1 MWQPPQQQPPPPP
14 PPPLLGSPTME
25 AERGAARA
33 QQLHHHHHHHHHQP
47 QPGSA
52 QAQALAGGG
61 DQPPPPPPPPQQ
73 PPQTAA
79 PVGAAGASAS
89 GPSAAAAATPTPPG
103 GPGGRGELSLPGIL
117 HFIQHE
123 WARFEA
129 EKSRWEAERAELQ
142 AQVAFL
148 QGERK
153 GQENLKTDLVR
164 RIKML
169 EYALKQERSKY
180 HKLKFGTELNQGEKK
195 PDASEPVSNGPAEPI
210 SLESTH
216 FMWKEG
222 RQLLRQY
229 LEEVGYT
236 DTILDMRSKR
246 VRALLGRCSMELN
259 GATEPSGLGAGP
271 ASGPPGL
278 NGGESLL
285 VKQIEEQIKRNAGKE
300 AKDRI
305 SSAVME
311 KLPFLQ
317 GCEEDDSDEEEDLEN
332 LPLETQRQHKKQ
344 RVKLVNKPLMP
355 EVEDDDDDEDSEDA
369 LSEFDFLG
377 SGENG
382 EGSGDTRRA
391 GDGNELETR
400 RVKLQGMLADL
411 RDVDGL
417 PPKPSM
423 PSAIPS
429 QPRSHEGALGFSS
442 DVFIMDTIGG
452 GEVSLGDLADLT
464 VTNDNELSCD
474 LSDSKDAFKK
484 TWNPKFTLRSH
495 YDGIRALVF
504 HHVESALVTASEDGT
519 LKLWNLQ
526 KTVAAKKNA
535 ALDVEPVYAF
545 RAHRGPVLSV
555 AMGCNSESCY
565 SGGLDTRIR
574 CWRIPDLSMDPYDGY
589 DPGVL
594 SRVLEGH
601 SDAVWGL
608 AFSPLKNRL
617 ASCSADGTVRI
628 WDPNSSSSSDSP
640 CLSTYNVE
648 SEHGIPTS
656 ITFSSVNPVHMV
668 AAFQTGYAVLYDV
681 EASCPV
687 LTLESRPASGASQIN
702 QVVSHPTQPVTITAH
717 DDRGIR
723 FLDNRTGKAVHSM
736 VAHLDAVTCLAA
748 DPNGVFLMS
757 GSHDC
762 SLRLWNLDNKTCTQ
776 EITAHRKKHDEAIH
790 DVAFHPSKALIAS
803 AGADALAKVFV

>member
-1 MWQPPQQQPPPPP
+1 M
-14 PPPLLGSPTME
+14 
-25 AERGAARA
+25 AERDTSPGVPNVVPMGAKVPF
-33 QQLHHHHHHHHHQP
+33 L
-47 QPGSA
+47 
-52 QAQALAGGG
+52 
-61 DQPPPPPPPPQQ
+61 
-73 PPQTAA
+73 
-79 PVGAAGASAS
+79 
-89 GPSAAAAATPTPPG
+89 
-103 GPGGRGELSLPGIL
+103 
-117 HFIQHE
+117 
-123 WARFEA
+123 
-129 EKSRWEAERAELQ
+129 

-180 HKLKFGTELNQGEKK
+180 HKLKFGTEPNQGEKK
-195 PDASEPVSNGPAEPI
+195 PDVLEPVSNGPGEPL
-210 SLESTH
+210 SLESNQ

-246 VRALLGRCSMELN
+246 VRSLLGRCSMELN
-259 GATEPSGLGAGP
+259 GAAEPSGLGTGP
-271 ASGPPGL
+271 ASGPAGL

-300 AKDRI
+300 AKDRLGNT
-305 SSAVME
+305 VME
-311 KLPFLQ
+311 KIPFLQ
-317 GCEEDDSDEEEDLEN
+317 GCDEDDSDEEEDLESA
-332 LPLETQRQHKKQ
+332 PLETQRQHKKQ
-344 RVKLVNKPLMP
+344 RVKRKARFVHKARRN
-355 EVEDDDDDEDSEDA
+355 SEIA
-369 LSEFDFLG
+369 AS
-377 SGENG
+377 SPN
-382 EGSGDTRRA
+382 A
-391 GDGNELETR
+391 ETR

-423 PSAIPS
+423 PSAISS
-429 QPRSHEGALGFSS
+429 QPRSHEGSLGFSS

-474 LSDSKDAFKK
+474 LSDSKDSFKK

-504 HHVESALVTASEDGT
+504 HHAESALVTASEDGT

-545 RAHRGPVLSV
+545 RGHRGPVLSV
-555 AMGCNSESCY
+555 AMGPNSEYCY
-565 SGGLDTRIR
+565 SGGTDTRIR
-574 CWRIPDLSMDPYDGY
+574 CWRIPDLGMDPYDGY
-589 DPGVL
+589 DPSILGKVL
-594 SRVLEGH
+594 DGH
-601 SDAVWGL
+601 ADSVWGL
-608 AFSPLKNRL
+608 AFSPSKNRL
-617 ASCSADGTVRI
+617 ASCSADGTVRV
-628 WDPNSSSSSDSP
+628 WDPSSSSS
-640 CLSTYNVE
+640 CLSTYSTG

-656 ITFSSVNPVHMV
+656 VTFSSTDPSHAV
-668 AAFQTGYAVLYDV
+668 AAFQTGDAVLYDV
-681 EASCPV
+681 EATCPI

-723 FLDNRTGKAVHSM
+723 FLDNRTGKVVHSM

-762 SLRLWNLDNKTCTQ
+762 SLRLWNLDNKTCMQ
-776 EITAHRKKHDEAIH
+776 EITAHRKKHEEAIH

-803 AGADALAKVFV
+803 AGADALAKVFI

>member
-1 MWQPPQQQPPPPP
+1 MGTLAPPQE
-14 PPPLLGSPTME
+14 E
-25 AERGAARA
+25 AAGVPGGA
-33 QQLHHHHHHHHHQP
+33 
-47 QPGSA
+47 PGP
-52 QAQALAGGG
+52 AGAE
-61 DQPPPPPPPPQQ
+61 PPPPPPQ
-73 PPQTAA
+73 A
-79 PVGAAGASAS
+79 PGRAAAGA
-89 GPSAAAAATPTPPG
+89 GP
-103 GPGGRGELSLPGIL
+103 GELSLPGIL
-117 HFIQHE
+117 HYIQHE

-180 HKLKFGTELNQGEKK
+180 HKLKFGTELNQGEKRA
-195 PDASEPVSNGPAEPI
+195 DLSEPVSNGPAETT
-210 SLESTH
+210 SLESNPLV
-216 FMWKEG
+216 WKEG

-246 VRALLGRCSMELN
+246 VRSLLGRCSMELN
-259 GATEPSGLGAGP
+259 GAVEPNDLGLGPAPGP
-271 ASGPPGL
+271 TGL

-285 VKQIEEQIKRNAGKE
+285 VRQIEEQIKSPPHPRLTL
-300 AKDRI
+300 
-305 SSAVME
+305 SSLCCQLA
-311 KLPFLQ
+311 
-317 GCEEDDSDEEEDLEN
+317 
-332 LPLETQRQHKKQ
+332 T
-344 RVKLVNKPLMP
+344 KPLMP
-355 EVEDDDDDEDSEDA
+355 EVEDEEDDEDSEDA
-369 LSEFDFLG
+369 LNEFDFLG

-382 EGSGDTRRA
+382 EGSGDARRT
-391 GDGNELETR
+391 GDGNELESR

-417 PPKPSM
+417 PPKPSI
-423 PSAIPS
+423 PSAIS
-429 QPRSHEGALGFSS
+429 NHPRSHEGSLGFSS

-474 LSDSKDAFKK
+474 LSDGKDAFKK

-504 HHVESALVTASEDGT
+504 HHTESALVTASEDGT

-555 AMGCNSESCY
+555 AMGCNSEYCY
-565 SGGLDTRIR
+565 SGGTDTKIHF
-574 CWRIPDLSMDPYDGY
+574 WRVPDLSMDPYDSY

-594 SRVLEGH
+594 SNVLEGH
-601 SDAVWGL
+601 TDAIWGL
-608 AFSPLKNRL
+608 AFSPSKNRL

-628 WDPNSSSSSDSP
+628 WDPSENPS
-640 CLSTYNVE
+640 CLSTYNTE
-648 SEHGIPTS
+648 REYGIPTS
-656 ITFSSVNPVHMV
+656 VVFASTDPAHVV
-668 AAFQTGYAVLYDV
+668 AAFRTGNTVLYDL
-681 EASCPV
+681 ETSQPI
-687 LTLESRPASGASQIN
+687 LTLESRAATGDQIN
-702 QVVSHPTQPVTITAH
+702 HVVSHPTQPVTITAH

-723 FLDNRTGKAVHSM
+723 FLDNRTGKALHSM
-736 VAHLDAVTCLAA
+736 VAHLDAVTCLAV

-762 SLRLWNLDNKTCTQ
+762 SLRLWNLDNKTCMQ
-776 EITAHRKKHDEAIH
+776 EITAHRKKHEEAIH
-790 DVAFHPSKALIAS
+790 AVAFHPSKALIAS

>member
-1 MWQPPQQQPPPPP
+1 MWQPP
-14 PPPLLGSPTME
+14 GSMME
-25 AERGAARA
+25 AERVLVRA
-33 QQLHHHHHHHHHQP
+33 QQA
-47 QPGSA
+47 PGP
-52 QAQALAGGG
+52 AGAE
-61 DQPPPPPPPPQQ
+61 PPPPPPQ
-73 PPQTAA
+73 A
-79 PVGAAGASAS
+79 PGRAAAGT
-89 GPSAAAAATPTPPG
+89 GP
-103 GPGGRGELSLPGIL
+103 GELSLPGIL
-117 HFIQHE
+117 HYIQHE

-180 HKLKFGTELNQGEKK
+180 HKLKFGTEPNQGEKRA
-195 PDASEPVSNGPAEPI
+195 DLSEPGIVPCECSH
-210 SLESTH
+210 TH
-216 FMWKEG
+216 G
-222 RQLLRQY
+222 VLY

-246 VRALLGRCSMELN
+246 VRSLLGRCSVELN
-259 GATEPSGLGAGP
+259 GTVEPSDLGLGPAPGP
-271 ASGPPGL
+271 TGL

-300 AKDRI
+300 TKDRI
-305 SSAVME
+305 SSSVME
-311 KLPFLQ
+311 KIPFLQ
-317 GCEEDDSDEEEDLEN
+317 NCEDEDSDEEEDLEG

-344 RVKLVNKPLMP
+344 RVKLATKPLMP
-355 EVEDDDDDEDSEDA
+355 EVEDEEDDEDSEDA
-369 LSEFDFLG
+369 LNEFDFLG

-382 EGSGDTRRA
+382 EGSGDARRT
-391 GDGNELETR
+391 GDGNELESR
-400 RVKLQGMLADL
+400 RVKLQGMLTDL

-417 PPKPSM
+417 PPKPSI
-423 PSAIPS
+423 PSAIS
-429 QPRSHEGALGFSS
+429 NHPRSHEGSLGFSS
-442 DVFIMDTIGG
+442 DVFIMDTIGR

-474 LSDSKDAFKK
+474 LSDGKDAFKK

-504 HHVESALVTASEDGT
+504 HHTESALVTASEDST

-555 AMGCNSESCY
+555 AMGCNSEYCY
-565 SGGLDTRIR
+565 SGGTDTKIHF
-574 CWRIPDLSMDPYDGY
+574 WRVPDLSMDPYDSY

-594 SRVLEGH
+594 SNVLEGH
-601 SDAVWGL
+601 TDAIWGL
-608 AFSPLKNRL
+608 AFSPSKNRL

-628 WDPNSSSSSDSP
+628 WNPSENPS
-640 CLSTYNVE
+640 CLSTYNTE
-648 SEHGIPTS
+648 CEYGIPTS
-656 ITFSSVNPVHMV
+656 VVFASTDPAHVV
-668 AAFQTGYAVLYDV
+668 AAFRTGNTVLYDL
-681 EASCPV
+681 ETSQPI
-687 LTLESRPASGASQIN
+687 LTLESRAATGELGRLLRVNPSGGRGVGSSDWSTSGEVGSKSLPLPDSLPPHREVSISQVEVRTTALVGRGEHGWFSGNLLSLPCSDPGFSQIN
-702 QVVSHPTQPVTITAH
+702 HVVSHPTQPVTITAH

-723 FLDNRTGKAVHSM
+723 FLDNRTGKAIHSM
-736 VAHLDAVTCLAA
+736 VAHLDAVTCLAV
-748 DPNGVFLMS
+748 DPSGVFLMS

-762 SLRLWNLDNKTCTQ
+762 SLRLWNLDNKTCVQ
-776 EITAHRKKHDEAIH
+776 EITAHRKKHEEAIH
-790 DVAFHPSKALIAS
+790 AVAFHPSKALIAS

>member
-1 MWQPPQQQPPPPP
+1 
-14 PPPLLGSPTME
+14 
-25 AERGAARA
+25 
-33 QQLHHHHHHHHHQP
+33 
-47 QPGSA
+47 
-52 QAQALAGGG
+52 
-61 DQPPPPPPPPQQ
+61 
-73 PPQTAA
+73 
-79 PVGAAGASAS
+79 
-89 GPSAAAAATPTPPG
+89 
-103 GPGGRGELSLPGIL
+103 
-117 HFIQHE
+117 
-123 WARFEA
+123 
-129 EKSRWEAERAELQ
+129 
-142 AQVAFL
+142 
-148 QGERK
+148 
-153 GQENLKTDLVR
+153 
-164 RIKML
+164 ML

-195 PDASEPVSNGPAEPI
+195 PDMLEPVSNGPAEPI
-210 SLESTH
+210 SLESNQ

-246 VRALLGRCSMELN
+246 VRSLLGRCSVELN
-259 GATEPSGLGAGP
+259 GAAEPSGLGTGPTSGP
-271 ASGPPGL
+271 AGL

-311 KLPFLQ
+311 KIPFLQ
-317 GCEEDDSDEEEDLEN
+317 GCEEEDSDEEEDLEG

-344 RVKLVNKPLMP
+344 RVKLTNKPLIP
-355 EVEDDDDDEDSEDA
+355 EVEDEDDDEDSEDA

-391 GDGNELETR
+391 GDGNFPLSLAETR

-423 PSAIPS
+423 PSALSS
-429 QPRSHEGALGFSS
+429 QPRSHEGSLGFSS

-504 HHVESALVTASEDGT
+504 HHAESALVTASEDGT

-526 KTVAAKKNA
+526 KTVAAKK
-535 ALDVEPVYAF
+535 
-545 RAHRGPVLSV
+545 GPVLSV
-555 AMGCNSESCY
+555 AMGCNSEFCY
-565 SGGLDTRIR
+565 SGGADARIR
-574 CWRIPDLSMDPYDGY
+574 CWRIPDLNMDPYDGY
-589 DPGVL
+589 DPSVL
-594 SRVLEGH
+594 SNILDGH
-601 SDAVWGL
+601 TDAVWGL
-608 AFSPLKNRL
+608 AFSPSKNRL

-628 WDPNSSSSSDSP
+628 WDPASSGSAS

-648 SEHGIPTS
+648 SENGVPTS
-656 ITFSSVNPVHMV
+656 ITFASTNPAHAV
-668 AAFQTGYAVLYDV
+668 AAFQTGRAVLYDV
-681 EASCPV
+681 EAACPV

-723 FLDNRTGKAVHSM
+723 FLDNRTGKAMHSM

-776 EITAHRKKHDEAIH
+776 EITAHRKKHEEAIH

>member
-1 MWQPPQQQPPPPP
+1 
-14 PPPLLGSPTME
+14 
-25 AERGAARA
+25 
-33 QQLHHHHHHHHHQP
+33 
-47 QPGSA
+47 
-52 QAQALAGGG
+52 
-61 DQPPPPPPPPQQ
+61 
-73 PPQTAA
+73 
-79 PVGAAGASAS
+79 
-89 GPSAAAAATPTPPG
+89 
-103 GPGGRGELSLPGIL
+103 
-117 HFIQHE
+117 
-123 WARFEA
+123 EA

-180 HKLKFGTELNQGEKK
+180 HKLKFGTELNQGEKRA
-195 PDASEPVSNGPAEPI
+195 DLSEPVSNGPAETT
-210 SLESTH
+210 SLESNPLV
-216 FMWKEG
+216 WKEG

-246 VRALLGRCSMELN
+246 VRSLLGRCSMELN
-259 GATEPSGLGAGP
+259 GAVEPNDLGLGPAPGP
-271 ASGPPGL
+271 TGL

-285 VKQIEEQIKRNAGKE
+285 VRQIEEQIKRNAGKE
-300 AKDRI
+300 TKDRI
-305 SSAVME
+305 SSSVME
-311 KLPFLQ
+311 KIPFLQ
-317 GCEEDDSDEEEDLEN
+317 NCEDEDSDEEEDLEG

-344 RVKLVNKPLMP
+344 RVKLATKPLMP
-355 EVEDDDDDEDSEDA
+355 EVEDEEDDEDSEDA
-369 LSEFDFLG
+369 LNEFDFLG

-382 EGSGDTRRA
+382 EGSGDARRT
-391 GDGNELETR
+391 GDGNELESR

-417 PPKPSM
+417 PPKPSI
-423 PSAIPS
+423 PSAIS
-429 QPRSHEGALGFSS
+429 NHPRSHEGSLGFSS

-474 LSDSKDAFKK
+474 LSDGKDAFKK

-504 HHVESALVTASEDGT
+504 HHTESALVTASEDGT

-555 AMGCNSESCY
+555 AMGCNSEYCY
-565 SGGLDTRIR
+565 SGGTDTKIHF
-574 CWRIPDLSMDPYDGY
+574 WRVPDLSMDPYDSY

-594 SRVLEGH
+594 SNVLEGH
-601 SDAVWGL
+601 TDAIWGL
-608 AFSPLKNRL
+608 AFSPSKNRL

-628 WDPNSSSSSDSP
+628 WDPSENPS
-640 CLSTYNVE
+640 CLSTYNTE
-648 SEHGIPTS
+648 REYGIPTS
-656 ITFSSVNPVHMV
+656 VVFASTDPAHVV
-668 AAFQTGYAVLYDV
+668 AAFRTGNTVLYDL
-681 EASCPV
+681 ETSQPI
-687 LTLESRPASGASQIN
+687 LTLESRAATGELGRLLPSNPSGGRGVAGSCSGGAGEHGWFGGNLLPLPCSDPGFSQIN
-702 QVVSHPTQPVTITAH
+702 HVVSHPTQPVTITAH

-723 FLDNRTGKAVHSM
+723 FLDNRTGKALHSM
-736 VAHLDAVTCLAA
+736 VAHLDAVTCLAV

-762 SLRLWNLDNKTCTQ
+762 SLRLWNLDNKTCMQ
-776 EITAHRKKHDEAIH
+776 EITAHRKKHEEAIH
-790 DVAFHPSKALIAS
+790 AVAFHPSKALIAS

>member
-1 MWQPPQQQPPPPP
+1 
-14 PPPLLGSPTME
+14 LLPG
-25 AERGAARA
+25 ERR
-33 QQLHHHHHHHHHQP
+33 
-47 QPGSA
+47 SSS
-52 QAQALAGGG
+52 GGG
-61 DQPPPPPPPPQQ
+61 GGG
-73 PPQTAA
+73 A
-79 PVGAAGASAS
+79 P
-89 GPSAAAAATPTPPG
+89 
-103 GPGGRGELSLPGIL
+103 GRGELSLPGIL

-195 PDASEPVSNGPAEPI
+195 PDMLEPVSNGPAEPI
-210 SLESTH
+210 SLESNQ

-246 VRALLGRCSMELN
+246 VRSLLGRCSVELN
-259 GATEPSGLGAGP
+259 GAAEPSGLGTGPTSGP
-271 ASGPPGL
+271 AGL

-311 KLPFLQ
+311 KIPFLQ
-317 GCEEDDSDEEEDLEN
+317 GCEEEDSDEEEDLEG

-344 RVKLVNKPLMP
+344 RVKLTNKPLIP
-355 EVEDDDDDEDSEDA
+355 EVEDEDDDEDSEDA

-391 GDGNELETR
+391 GDGNAFETR

-423 PSAIPS
+423 PSALSS
-429 QPRSHEGALGFSS
+429 QPRSHEGSLGFSS

-504 HHVESALVTASEDGT
+504 HHAESALVTASEDGT

-555 AMGCNSESCY
+555 AMGCNSEFCY
-565 SGGLDTRIR
+565 SGGADARIR
-574 CWRIPDLSMDPYDGY
+574 CWRIPDLNMDPYDGY
-589 DPGVL
+589 DPSVL
-594 SRVLEGH
+594 SNILDGH
-601 SDAVWGL
+601 TDAVWGL
-608 AFSPLKNRL
+608 AFSPSKNRL

-628 WDPNSSSSSDSP
+628 WDPASSGSAS

-648 SEHGIPTS
+648 SENGVPTS
-656 ITFSSVNPVHMV
+656 ITFASTNPAHAV
-668 AAFQTGYAVLYDV
+668 AAFQTGRAVLYDV
-681 EASCPV
+681 EAACPV
-687 LTLESRPASGASQIN
+687 LTLESRPASGELGAGAGAGGRSQEDDRKLPFPFQTNRSVQTLHLVKRSQLSKVQIDVGLSPLLCRAVATASLPPSKAQGEATPLPGPDSECLSLLRTGASQIN

-723 FLDNRTGKAVHSM
+723 FLDNRTGKAMHSM

-776 EITAHRKKHDEAIH
+776 EITAHRKKHEEAIH

>member
-1 MWQPPQQQPPPPP
+1 MGTRSLGEDQASRSTWRGPLPWEPLPAPVPRHGPHFLAAHYLAGSAPRAWLPMWQPP
-14 PPPLLGSPTME
+14 GSMME
-25 AERGAARA
+25 AERVLVRA
-33 QQLHHHHHHHHHQP
+33 QQA
-47 QPGSA
+47 PG
-52 QAQALAGGG
+52 LAGAE
-61 DQPPPPPPPPQQ
+61 PPPPPPQ
-73 PPQTAA
+73 A
-79 PVGAAGASAS
+79 PGRAAGGA
-89 GPSAAAAATPTPPG
+89 GP
-103 GPGGRGELSLPGIL
+103 GELSLPGIL
-117 HFIQHE
+117 HYIQHE

-180 HKLKFGTELNQGEKK
+180 HKLKFGTEPNQGEKRA
-195 PDASEPVSNGPAEPI
+195 DLSEPVSNGPAETT
-210 SLESTH
+210 SLESNPLV
-216 FMWKEG
+216 WKEG

-246 VRALLGRCSMELN
+246 VRSLLGRCSVELN
-259 GATEPSGLGAGP
+259 GTVEPSDLGLGPAPGP
-271 ASGPPGL
+271 AGL

-285 VKQIEEQIKRNAGKE
+285 VKQIEEQIKSRLSLE
-300 AKDRI
+300 PPLRPRLTL
-305 SSAVME
+305 SSLCCQLA
-311 KLPFLQ
+311 
-317 GCEEDDSDEEEDLEN
+317 
-332 LPLETQRQHKKQ
+332 T
-344 RVKLVNKPLMP
+344 KPLMP
-355 EVEDDDDDEDSEDA
+355 EVEDEEDDEDSEDA
-369 LSEFDFLG
+369 LNEFDFLG

-382 EGSGDTRRA
+382 EGSGDARHT
-391 GDGNELETR
+391 GDGNELESR

-417 PPKPSM
+417 PPKPSI
-423 PSAIPS
+423 PSAVS
-429 QPRSHEGALGFSS
+429 SHPRSHEGSLGFSS

-474 LSDSKDAFKK
+474 LSDGKDAFKK

-504 HHVESALVTASEDGT
+504 HHTESALVTASEDGT

-555 AMGCNSESCY
+555 AMGCNSEYCY
-565 SGGLDTRIR
+565 SGGTDTKIHF
-574 CWRIPDLSMDPYDGY
+574 WRVPDLSMDPYDSY

-594 SRVLEGH
+594 SNVLEGH
-601 SDAVWGL
+601 TDAIWGL
-608 AFSPLKNRL
+608 AFSPSKNRL

-628 WDPNSSSSSDSP
+628 WDPSENPS
-640 CLSTYNVE
+640 CLSTYNTE
-648 SEHGIPTS
+648 REYGIPTS
-656 ITFSSVNPVHMV
+656 VVFASTDPAHVV
-668 AAFQTGYAVLYDV
+668 AAFRTGNTVLYDL
-681 EASCPV
+681 ETSHPI
-687 LTLESRPASGASQIN
+687 LTLESRAATGDQIN

-723 FLDNRTGKAVHSM
+723 FLDNRTGKAIHSM
-736 VAHLDAVTCLAA
+736 VAHLDAVTCLAV

-762 SLRLWNLDNKTCTQ
+762 SLRLWNLDNKTCMQ
-776 EITAHRKKHDEAIH
+776 EITAHRKKHEEAIH
-790 DVAFHPSKALIAS
+790 AVAFHPSKALIAS

>member
-1 MWQPPQQQPPPPP
+1 MWQPQPQAQQPPPPP
-14 PPPLLGSPTME
+14 PPLLSGSAME
-25 AERGAARA
+25 AERASAPGE
-33 QQLHHHHHHHHHQP
+33 QP
-47 QPGSA
+47 P
-52 QAQALAGGG
+52 
-61 DQPPPPPPPPQQ
+61 QPPPLPPQQ
-73 PPQTAA
+73 PPQQQQ
-79 PVGAAGASAS
+79 
-89 GPSAAAAATPTPPG
+89 PP
-103 GPGGRGELSLPGIL
+103 PPPGRGELSLPGIL

-129 EKSRWEAERAELQ
+129 EKSRWEAEKAELQ

-180 HKLKFGTELNQGEKK
+180 HKLKFGTEPNQGEKK
-195 PDASEPVSNGPAEPI
+195 PDVLEPVSNGPAEPL
-210 SLESTH
+210 SLESNQ

-246 VRALLGRCSMELN
+246 VRSLLGRCSMELN
-259 GATEPSGLGAGP
+259 GAAEPSSLGPGP
-271 ASGPPGL
+271 ASGPAGL

-300 AKDRI
+300 AKDRLGNT
-305 SSAVME
+305 VME
-311 KLPFLQ
+311 KIPFLH
-317 GCEEDDSDEEEDLEN
+317 GCEEDDSDEEEDLESV
-332 LPLETQRQHKKQ
+332 PLETQRQHKKQ
-344 RVKLVNKPLMP
+344 RVKLTSKPLVP
-355 EVEDDDDDEDSEDA
+355 EVEDEDDDEDSEDA

-377 SGENG
+377 SGENSD
-382 EGSGDTRRA
+382 GSGDARHA
-391 GDGNELETR
+391 GDGKELETR

-423 PSAIPS
+423 PSAISS
-429 QPRSHEGALGFSS
+429 QPRAHEGSLGFSS

-474 LSDSKDAFKK
+474 LSDSKDSFKK

-504 HHVESALVTASEDGT
+504 HHAESALITASEDGT

-545 RAHRGPVLSV
+545 RGHRGPVLSV
-555 AMGCNSESCY
+555 AMGCNSEYCY
-565 SGGLDTRIR
+565 SGGSDARIR
-574 CWRIPDLSMDPYDGY
+574 CWRIPDLGMDPYDGY
-589 DPGVL
+589 DPSVL
-594 SRVLEGH
+594 SKVLDGH
-601 SDAVWGL
+601 TDAVWGL
-608 AFSPLKNRL
+608 AFSPSKNCL
-617 ASCSADGTVRI
+617 ASCSADGTVKV
-628 WDPNSSSSSDSP
+628 WYPASSSS
-640 CLSTYNVE
+640 CLSTYSTG

-656 ITFSSVNPVHMV
+656 VTFSSTDPAHAV
-668 AAFQTGYAVLYDV
+668 AAFQTGDAVLYDV
-681 EASCPV
+681 EATCPV

-723 FLDNRTGKAVHSM
+723 FLDNRTGKVVHSM
-736 VAHLDAVTCLAA
+736 VAHLDAVTCLAV
-748 DPNGVFLMS
+748 DPNGVFLLS

-762 SLRLWNLDNKTCTQ
+762 SLRLWNLDNKTCMQ
-776 EITAHRKKHDEAIH
+776 EITAHRKKHEEAIH

-803 AGADALAKVFV
+803 AGADALAKVFI

>member
-1 MWQPPQQQPPPPP
+1 M
-14 PPPLLGSPTME
+14 ME
-25 AERGAARA
+25 AERAVVRA
-33 QQLHHHHHHHHHQP
+33 QQAP
-47 QPGSA
+47 A
-52 QAQALAGGG
+52 GG
-61 DQPPPPPPPPQQ
+61 DQPPPPPPL
-73 PPQTAA
+73 QT
-79 PVGAAGASAS
+79 PGRGA
-89 GPSAAAAATPTPPG
+89 GP
-103 GPGGRGELSLPGIL
+103 GELSLPGIL

-129 EKSRWEAERAELQ
+129 EKNRWEAERAELQ

-180 HKLKFGTELNQGEKK
+180 HKLKFGTEPNQGEKK
-195 PDASEPVSNGPAEPI
+195 TDLSEPVSNGPAEPA
-210 SLESTH
+210 SLETNQ
-216 FMWKEG
+216 MVWKEG

-246 VRALLGRCSMELN
+246 VRSLLGRCSMELN
-259 GATEPSGLGAGP
+259 GTPEPSNLGPGP
-271 ASGPPGL
+271 APGPTGL

-285 VKQIEEQIKRNAGKE
+285 VKQIEEQIQRNAGKE

-305 SSAVME
+305 GSAVME
-311 KLPFLQ
+311 KIPFLQ
-317 GCEEDDSDEEEDLEN
+317 SCEDEDSDEEEELES
-332 LPLETQRQHKKQ
+332 LPLESQRQHKKQ
-344 RVKLVNKPLMP
+344 RVKLATKPLMP
-355 EVEDDDDDEDSEDA
+355 EVEDEDDDEDSEDA
-369 LSEFDFLG
+369 LNEFDFLG
-377 SGENG
+377 SGENE
-382 EGSGDTRRA
+382 EGSGDTRHS
-391 GDGNELETR
+391 GDGNELESR

-411 RDVDGL
+411 RDVDGI
-417 PPKPSM
+417 PPKLPM
-423 PSAIPS
+423 PAPISS
-429 QPRSHEGALGFSS
+429 QPRAHEGSLGFSS
-442 DVFIMDTIGG
+442 DVFIMDTISG

-464 VTNDNELSCD
+464 VTNDNELGCD

-495 YDGIRALVF
+495 YDGIRALGF

-545 RAHRGPVLSV
+545 RAHSGPVLAV
-555 AMGCNSESCY
+555 AMGCNSECCY
-565 SGGLDTRIR
+565 SGGTDARIH
-574 CWRIPDLSMDPYDGY
+574 CWRIPDLNMDPYDGY

-594 SRVLEGH
+594 SNVLEGH
-601 SDAVWGL
+601 TDAVWGL
-608 AFSPLKNRL
+608 AFSPAKNRL

-628 WDPNSSSSSDSP
+628 WDPSSSPS
-640 CLSTYNVE
+640 CLSTYSTE
-648 SEHGIPTS
+648 SDNGIPTS
-656 ITFSSVNPVHMV
+656 ITFSSTDPAHAV
-668 AAFQTGYAVLYDV
+668 AGFRTGDSVLYDV
-681 EASCPV
+681 ETSCPV
-687 LTLESRPASGASQIN
+687 LTLESRAASGASQIN
-702 QVVSHPTQPVTITAH
+702 QVVGHPSQPVTITAH

-736 VAHLDAVTCLAA
+736 VAHLDAVTCLAV

-762 SLRLWNLDNKTCTQ
+762 SLRLWNLDNKTCVQ
-776 EITAHRKKHDEAIH
+776 EITAHRKKHEEAIH

>member
-1 MWQPPQQQPPPPP
+1 MWQPQPPPPPP
-14 PPPLLGSPTME
+14 PPPLLS
-25 AERGAARA
+25 
-33 QQLHHHHHHHHHQP
+33 
-47 QPGSA
+47 
-52 QAQALAGGG
+52 
-61 DQPPPPPPPPQQ
+61 PPPPPPPPSPMESAAARAQQQQQ
-73 PPQTAA
+73 PPPQPPPAA
-79 PVGAAGASAS
+79 QALVQQAEGDQPPLQPPPAAV
-89 GPSAAAAATPTPPG
+89 AAATQAG
-103 GPGGRGELSLPGIL
+103 AASSRGELSLPGIL

-129 EKSRWEAERAELQ
+129 EKSRWETERAELQ

-180 HKLKFGTELNQGEKK
+180 HKLKFGSELNQGEKK
-195 PDASEPVSNGPAEPI
+195 PDVSEPVSNGPAEPM
-210 SLESTH
+210 SLERNQ

-246 VRALLGRCSMELN
+246 VRSLLGRCSVELN
-259 GATEPSGLGAGP
+259 GTAEHAGLGTGP
-271 ASGPPGL
+271 VTGPTGL

-311 KLPFLQ
+311 KIPFLQ
-317 GCEEDDSDEEEDLEN
+317 GCEEEDSDEEEDLES

-344 RVKLVNKPLMP
+344 RVKLANKSSVP
-355 EVEDDDDDEDSEDA
+355 EVEDEEDDEDSEDA

-382 EGSGDTRRA
+382 EGSVDMRHA
-391 GDGNELETR
+391 GDSTELETR

-417 PPKPSM
+417 PPKPSA
-423 PSAIPS
+423 PPAVPT
-429 QPRSHEGALGFSS
+429 QARAHEGSLGFSS

-504 HHVESALVTASEDGT
+504 HHLESALVTASEDGT

-555 AMGCNSESCY
+555 AMGYNSEYCY
-565 SGGLDTRIR
+565 SGGTDARIR
-574 CWRIPDLSMDPYDGY
+574 CWRIPELGMDPYDVY
-589 DPGVL
+589 DPTVL
-594 SRVLEGH
+594 GNVLDGH
-601 SDAVWGL
+601 KDAIWGL
-608 AFSPLKNRL
+608 AFSPSKNRL

-628 WDPNSSSSSDSP
+628 WDPSSSSPAS
-640 CLSTYNVE
+640 CLSTYGAE
-648 SEHGIPTS
+648 SEFGIPTS
-656 ITFSSVNPVHMV
+656 LAFTSTDPAHAVV
-668 AAFQTGYAVLYDV
+668 AFQTGCAILYDA
-681 EASCPV
+681 EAACPV
-687 LTLESRPASGASQIN
+687 LTLDTRPAAGSSQIN
-702 QVVSHPTQPVTITAH
+702 QVVSHPAQPITITAH

-736 VAHLDAVTCLAA
+736 VAHLDAVTCLAV

-762 SLRLWNLDNKTCTQ
+762 SLRLWHLDNKTCTQ
-776 EITAHRKKHDEAIH
+776 EITAHRKKHEEAIH

>member
-1 MWQPPQQQPPPPP
+1 MWQQQQQQQPPQQPPPPP
-14 PPPLLGSPTME
+14 PPPPPPSSTGSPME
-25 AERGAARA
+25 AERVAARA
-33 QQLHHHHHHHHHQP
+33 QQLHQ
-47 QPGSA
+47 QAAAAAA
-52 QAQALAGGG
+52 QAQALAAGG
-61 DQPPPPPPPPQQ
+61 DQPPPPPPPSPQQ
-73 PPQTAA
+73 QQQPQQQQ
-79 PVGAAGASAS
+79 
-89 GPSAAAAATPTPPG
+89 ATQG
-103 GPGGRGELSLPGIL
+103 GPGRGELSLPGIL

-195 PDASEPVSNGPAEPI
+195 PDMSEPVSNGPAETI
-210 SLESTH
+210 SLESNQ

-246 VRALLGRCSMELN
+246 VRSLLGRCSVELN
-259 GATEPSGLGAGP
+259 GAAEPSGLATGP
-271 ASGPPGL
+271 ASGPAGL

-311 KLPFLQ
+311 KIPFLQ
-317 GCEEDDSDEEEDLEN
+317 GCEEEDSDKEEDLES

-355 EVEDDDDDEDSEDA
+355 EVEDEDDDEDSEDA

-391 GDGNELETR
+391 GDGNEIETR

-423 PSAIPS
+423 PSAVSS
-429 QPRSHEGALGFSS
+429 QPRTHE

-555 AMGCNSESCY
+555 AMGCNSEYCY
-565 SGGLDTRIR
+565 SGGSDTRIH
-574 CWRIPDLSMDPYDGY
+574 CWRIPDLNMDPYDGY
-589 DPGVL
+589 DPSVL
-594 SRVLEGH
+594 SNVLDGH
-601 SDAVWGL
+601 TDAVWGL
-608 AFSPLKNRL
+608 AFSPSKNRL

-628 WDPNSSSSSDSP
+628 WDPSSSDSS

-648 SEHGIPTS
+648 SENGIPTS
-656 ITFSSVNPVHMV
+656 VTFSSTDPAHAV
-668 AAFQTGYAVLYDV
+668 AAFQTGHAVLYDV
-681 EASCPV
+681 EVACPV
-687 LTLESRPASGASQIN
+687 LTLESSPASGASQIN
-702 QVVSHPTQPVTITAH
+702 QVVSHPAQPVTITAH

-776 EITAHRKKHDEAIH
+776 EITAHRKKHEEAIH

>member
-1 MWQPPQQQPPPPP
+1 VAMGTLPCSGGIRPT
-14 PPPLLGSPTME
+14 LGEPAPGPAG
-25 AERGAARA
+25 AE
-33 QQLHHHHHHHHHQP
+33 
-47 QPGSA
+47 
-52 QAQALAGGG
+52 
-61 DQPPPPPPPPQQ
+61 PPPPPPQ
-73 PPQTAA
+73 A
-79 PVGAAGASAS
+79 PGRAAAGA
-89 GPSAAAAATPTPPG
+89 GP
-103 GPGGRGELSLPGIL
+103 GELSLPGIL
-117 HFIQHE
+117 HYIQHE

-180 HKLKFGTELNQGEKK
+180 HKLKFGTELNQGEKRA
-195 PDASEPVSNGPAEPI
+195 DLSEPVSNGPAETT
-210 SLESTH
+210 SLESNPLV
-216 FMWKEG
+216 WKEG

-246 VRALLGRCSMELN
+246 VRSLLGRCSMELN
-259 GATEPSGLGAGP
+259 GAVEPNDLGLGPAPGP
-271 ASGPPGL
+271 TGL

-285 VKQIEEQIKRNAGKE
+285 VRQIEEQIKRNAGKE
-300 AKDRI
+300 TKDRI
-305 SSAVME
+305 SSSVME
-311 KLPFLQ
+311 KIPFLQ
-317 GCEEDDSDEEEDLEN
+317 NCEDEDSDEEEDLEG

-344 RVKLVNKPLMP
+344 RVKLATKPLMP
-355 EVEDDDDDEDSEDA
+355 EVEDEEDDEDSEDA
-369 LSEFDFLG
+369 LNEFDFLG

-382 EGSGDTRRA
+382 EGSGDARRT
-391 GDGNELETR
+391 GDGNELESR

-417 PPKPSM
+417 PPKPSI
-423 PSAIPS
+423 PSAIS
-429 QPRSHEGALGFSS
+429 NHPRSHEGSLGFSS

-474 LSDSKDAFKK
+474 LSDGKDAFKK

-504 HHVESALVTASEDGT
+504 HHTESALVTASEDGT

-555 AMGCNSESCY
+555 AMGCNSEYCY
-565 SGGLDTRIR
+565 SGGTDTKIHF
-574 CWRIPDLSMDPYDGY
+574 WRVPDLSMDPYDSY

-594 SRVLEGH
+594 SNVLEGH
-601 SDAVWGL
+601 TDAIWGL
-608 AFSPLKNRL
+608 AFSPSKNRL

-628 WDPNSSSSSDSP
+628 WDPSENPS
-640 CLSTYNVE
+640 CLSTYNTE
-648 SEHGIPTS
+648 REYGIPTS
-656 ITFSSVNPVHMV
+656 VVFASTDPAHVV
-668 AAFQTGYAVLYDV
+668 AAFRTGNTVLYDL
-681 EASCPV
+681 ETSQPI
-687 LTLESRPASGASQIN
+687 LTLESRAATAVGGEWGLVVRAQVGRLGVRTPRFCSQLLLICCVMAGKSLPLPNSLPSCRFSQIN
-702 QVVSHPTQPVTITAH
+702 HVVSHPTQPVTITAH

-723 FLDNRTGKAVHSM
+723 FLDNRTGKALHSM
-736 VAHLDAVTCLAA
+736 VAHLDAVTCLAV

-762 SLRLWNLDNKTCTQ
+762 SLRLWNLDNKTCMQ
-776 EITAHRKKHDEAIH
+776 EITAHRKKHEEAIH
-790 DVAFHPSKALIAS
+790 AVAFHPSKALIAS

>member
-1 MWQPPQQQPPPPP
+1 MWQQPPPPP
-14 PPPLLGSPTME
+14 PPPPLLSPME
-25 AERGAARA
+25 AERAPAARA
-33 QQLHHHHHHHHHQP
+33 P
-47 QPGSA
+47 PPP
-52 QAQALAGGG
+52 QALAAGG
-61 DQPPPPPPPPQQ
+61 DQPPPPPS
-73 PPQTAA
+73 
-79 PVGAAGASAS
+79 GAA
-89 GPSAAAAATPTPPG
+89 TTPG
-103 GPGGRGELSLPGIL
+103 GGGGGGELSLPGIL

-153 GQENLKTDLVR
+153 GQENLKADLVR

-195 PDASEPVSNGPAEPI
+195 PETSEPVSNGPAEPI
-210 SLESTH
+210 SLESSP

-246 VRALLGRCSMELN
+246 VRALLGRCSVDLN
-259 GATEPSGLGAGP
+259 GAAEAGGLGAGP
-271 ASGPPGL
+271 AVGPASL

-300 AKDRI
+300 VKDRI
-305 SSAVME
+305 SSTVME
-311 KLPFLQ
+311 KIPFLR
-317 GCEEDDSDEEEDLEN
+317 GCEEDDSDEEEDLES
-332 LPLETQRQHKKQ
+332 LPLETQRQHKKR
-344 RVKLVNKPLMP
+344 RVKLTHKPLMP

-382 EGSGDTRRA
+382 EGSGDTRHA
-391 GDGNELETR
+391 GDGTELGTH

-417 PPKPSM
+417 PPKPSI
-423 PSAIPS
+423 PSAVS
-429 QPRSHEGALGFSS
+429 AQPRPHEGSLGFSS

-504 HHVESALVTASEDGT
+504 HHRESALVTASEDGT

-545 RAHRGPVLSV
+545 RGHRGPVLSV
-555 AMGCNSESCY
+555 AMGGNSQYCY
-565 SGGLDTRIR
+565 SGGSDTRIR
-574 CWRIPDLSMDPYDGY
+574 SWKIPDLSMDPYDGY
-589 DPGVL
+589 DPSVLSGVL
-594 SRVLEGH
+594 DGH
-601 SDAVWGL
+601 TDAVWSL
-608 AFSPLKNRL
+608 AFSLSRNRL

-628 WDPNSSSSSDSP
+628 WDPSSGS
-640 CLSTYNVE
+640 CLSTYSTG
-648 SEHGIPTS
+648 SENGVPTS
-656 ITFSSVNPVHMV
+656 VAFSSTDPTRVV
-668 AAFQTGYAVLYDV
+668 AAFQTGRAVLYDV
-681 EASCPV
+681 EMACPV
-687 LTLESRPASGASQIN
+687 LALESWPASGASQIN
-702 QVVSHPTQPVTITAH
+702 QVVSHPTQSITITAH

-736 VAHLDAVTCLAA
+736 VAHLDAVTCLAV
-748 DPNGVFLMS
+748 DPSGVFLMS

-762 SLRLWNLDNKTCTQ
+762 SLRLWNLDNKTCMQ
-776 EITAHRKKHDEAIH
+776 EITAHRRKHEEAIH

>member
-1 MWQPPQQQPPPPP
+1 MWQQQQQQPPPPP
-14 PPPLLGSPTME
+14 PPPPPAGSPME
-25 AERGAARA
+25 AERVAARA
-33 QQLHHHHHHHHHQP
+33 QLLSQ
-47 QPGSA
+47 
-52 QAQALAGGG
+52 QAQAAGG
-61 DQPPPPPPPPQQ
+61 DQPPQQ
-73 PPQTAA
+73 TTTIAQGA
-79 PVGAAGASAS
+79 P
-89 GPSAAAAATPTPPG
+89 
-103 GPGGRGELSLPGIL
+103 GRGELSLPGIL

-195 PDASEPVSNGPAEPI
+195 PDMSEPVSNGPAELI
-210 SLESTH
+210 SLESTQ

-246 VRALLGRCSMELN
+246 VRSLLGRCSMELN
-259 GATEPSGLGAGP
+259 GAPEPSSLGTGTAPGP
-271 ASGPPGL
+271 AGL

-311 KLPFLQ
+311 KIPFLQ
-317 GCEEDDSDEEEDLEN
+317 GCEEEDSDEEEDLES

-344 RVKLVNKPLMP
+344 RVKLSSKPLIP
-355 EVEDDDDDEDSEDA
+355 EVEDDYDDEDSEDA

-382 EGSGDTRRA
+382 EGSGDMRHA
-391 GDGNELETR
+391 GDGHELETR

-411 RDVDGL
+411 QDVDGL

-423 PSAIPS
+423 PAAITS
-429 QPRSHEGALGFSS
+429 QPRSHEGSLGFSS

-464 VTNDNELSCD
+464 VANDNELSCN

-495 YDGIRALVF
+495 YDSIRALVF
-504 HHVESALVTASEDGT
+504 HHAESALVTASEDGT

-555 AMGCNSESCY
+555 AMGCNSEYCY
-565 SGGLDTRIR
+565 SGGTDTRIR

-589 DPGVL
+589 DPSVL
-594 SRVLEGH
+594 SNVLDGH
-601 SDAVWGL
+601 TDAVWGL
-608 AFSPLKNRL
+608 AFSPSKNRL

-628 WDPNSSSSSDSP
+628 WDPSSSDSS
-640 CLSTYNVE
+640 CLSTYSAE
-648 SEHGIPTS
+648 SENGIPTS
-656 ITFSSVNPVHMV
+656 ITFSSTDPAHAV
-668 AAFQTGYAVLYDV
+668 AAFQTGCTVLYDV
-681 EASCPV
+681 EANCPV
-687 LTLESRPASGASQIN
+687 LALESRPASGASQIN

-776 EITAHRKKHDEAIH
+776 EITAHRKKHEEAIH

>member
-1 MWQPPQQQPPPPP
+1 MWQQPPPPP
-14 PPPLLGSPTME
+14 PPPPLLASPME
-25 AERGAARA
+25 AERA
-33 QQLHHHHHHHHHQP
+33 
-47 QPGSA
+47 
-52 QAQALAGGG
+52 
-61 DQPPPPPPPPQQ
+61 PPPPQALQ
-73 PPQTAA
+73 AAGGDQAPPPLLPPPT
-79 PVGAAGASAS
+79 GAAAVAASAS
-89 GPSAAAAATPTPPG
+89 TPG
-103 GPGGRGELSLPGIL
+103 SGELSLPGIL

-153 GQENLKTDLVR
+153 GQENLKADLVR

-195 PDASEPVSNGPAEPI
+195 PEASEPVSNGPAETL
-210 SLESTH
+210 SLENSP
-216 FMWKEG
+216 FIWKEG

-246 VRALLGRCSMELN
+246 VRSLLGRCSMELN
-259 GATEPSGLGAGP
+259 GAAEASGLSTGP
-271 ASGPPGL
+271 ALAATSL

-300 AKDRI
+300 VKERI
-305 SSAVME
+305 VNPVLE
-311 KLPFLQ
+311 KIPFLR
-317 GCEEDDSDEEEDLEN
+317 GCEDDDSDEEEDMEGLS
-332 LPLETQRQHKKQ
+332 LETQRQHKKQ
-344 RVKLVNKPLMP
+344 RVKLANKPLMP
-355 EVEDDDDDEDSEDA
+355 EVEDEDDDEDSEDA
-369 LSEFDFLG
+369 LSEFDYLG

-391 GDGNELETR
+391 GDGNEMGPR

-417 PPKPSM
+417 SSKPS
-423 PSAIPS
+423 IPPAMTP
-429 QPRSHEGALGFSS
+429 QPRSHEGSLGFSS

-504 HHVESALVTASEDGT
+504 HHRESALVTASEDGT

-545 RAHRGPVLSV
+545 RGHRGPVLSV

-565 SGGLDTRIR
+565 SGGSDARIR
-574 CWRIPDLSMDPYDGY
+574 CWKIPDLGMDPYDGY
-589 DPGVL
+589 DPSVL
-594 SRVLEGH
+594 HTVLEGH
-601 SDAVWGL
+601 TDAVWSL
-608 AFSPLKNRL
+608 AFSLARNRL

-628 WDPNSSSSSDSP
+628 WDPCSGS
-640 CLSTYNVE
+640 CLCTYNADTE
-648 SEHGIPTS
+648 NGTPTS
-656 ITFSSVNPVHMV
+656 VAFSSTDATRVV
-668 AAFQTGYAVLYDV
+668 AAFQTGRAVLYDA
-681 EASCPV
+681 EAACPI
-687 LTLESRPASGASQIN
+687 LTFEGRPVSGASQIN

-736 VAHLDAVTCLAA
+736 VAHLDAVTCLAV
-748 DPNGVFLMS
+748 DPKGVFLMS

-776 EITAHRKKHDEAIH
+776 EITAHRKKHEEAIH

-803 AGADALAKVFV
+803 AGADALAKVFI

>member
-1 MWQPPQQQPPPPP
+1 MWQQSSQPPPPP
-14 PPPLLGSPTME
+14 PPGAME
-25 AERGAARA
+25 AERAAGFRA
-33 QQLHHHHHHHHHQP
+33 QQH
-47 QPGSA
+47 
-52 QAQALAGGG
+52 QALASAAGG
-61 DQPPPPPPPPQQ
+61 DQPPSPPVPPSPQQ
-73 PPQTAA
+73 PTTAVA
-79 PVGAAGASAS
+79 AAG
-89 GPSAAAAATPTPPG
+89 G
-103 GPGGRGELSLPGIL
+103 GGSNRGELSLPGIL

-180 HKLKFGTELNQGEKK
+180 HKLKFGTELNPGEKK
-195 PDASEPVSNGPAEPI
+195 PDTSEPVSNGPAEPI
-210 SLESTH
+210 SLESNQ

-259 GATEPSGLGAGP
+259 GAAEPSGLGTGP
-271 ASGPPGL
+271 ASGPAGL

-305 SSAVME
+305 SSTVME
-311 KLPFLQ
+311 KIPFLQ
-317 GCEEDDSDEEEDLEN
+317 GCEEDSDEEEDLES

-344 RVKLVNKPLMP
+344 RVKLTNKPLMP
-355 EVEDDDDDEDSEDA
+355 EVEDEDDDEDSEDA

-391 GDGNELETR
+391 GDGNEL
-400 RVKLQGMLADL
+400 G
-411 RDVDGL
+411 
-417 PPKPSM
+417 S
-423 PSAIPS
+423 
-429 QPRSHEGALGFSS
+429 LGFSS

-495 YDGIRALVF
+495 YDGIRALAF
-504 HHVESALVTASEDGT
+504 HHVESALITASEDGT

-555 AMGCNSESCY
+555 TMGCNSEHCY

-589 DPGVL
+589 DPSMLSNVL
-594 SRVLEGH
+594 DGH
-601 SDAVWGL
+601 TDAVWGL
-608 AFSPLKNRL
+608 AFSPSKNRL

-628 WDPNSSSSSDSP
+628 WDPSSSDSS
-640 CLSTYNVE
+640 CLSTYNAE
-648 SEHGIPTS
+648 SENGIPTS
-656 ITFSSVNPVHMV
+656 ITFSSTEPTHVV
-668 AAFQTGYAVLYDV
+668 AAFQTGCAILYDV
-681 EASCPV
+681 ETSCPV
-687 LTLESRPASGASQIN
+687 LTLESRPANGASQIN
-702 QVVSHPTQPVTITAH
+702 QVVSHPTQPITITAH

-757 GSHDC
+757 GSKSCLFFHI
-762 SLRLWNLDNKTCTQ
+762 Q
-776 EITAHRKKHDEAIH
+776 G
-790 DVAFHPSKALIAS
+790 AFQGIVLQALP
-803 AGADALAKVFV
+803 GLML

>member
-1 MWQPPQQQPPPPP
+1 MWQQQQQQQQPPPPP
-14 PPPLLGSPTME
+14 PPPPME
-25 AERGAARA
+25 AGLRA
-33 QQLHHHHHHHHHQP
+33 QQQ
-47 QPGSA
+47 A
-52 QAQALAGGG
+52 QAQAQAFPAGG
-61 DQPPPPPPPPQQ
+61 DQPPPPPQQ
-73 PPQTAA
+73 PAS
-79 PVGAAGASAS
+79 GSSAS
-89 GPSAAAAATPTPPG
+89 GRA
-103 GPGGRGELSLPGIL
+103 ELSLPGIL

-180 HKLKFGTELNQGEKK
+180 HKLKFGTDLNPGEKK
-195 PDASEPVSNGPAEPI
+195 PDTSEPVSNGPVEPL
-210 SLESTH
+210 SLDSNQ

-246 VRALLGRCSMELN
+246 VRSLLGRCSMELN
-259 GATEPSGLGAGP
+259 GAAEPSNLGTGP
-271 ASGPPGL
+271 ASGAPGL

-305 SSAVME
+305 SSTVME
-311 KLPFLQ
+311 KIPFLQ
-317 GCEEDDSDEEEDLEN
+317 GCEEEDSDEEEDLES

-344 RVKLVNKPLMP
+344 RVKLTNKPLMP
-355 EVEDDDDDEDSEDA
+355 EVEDEDDDEDSEDA

-417 PPKPSM
+417 PPKPAM
-423 PSAIPS
+423 PPAIPG
-429 QPRSHEGALGFSS
+429 QPRPHEGSLGFSS

-545 RAHRGPVLSV
+545 RAHSGPVLAV
-555 AMGCNSESCY
+555 AMGCNSEYCY

-589 DPGVL
+589 DPSMLSNVL
-594 SRVLEGH
+594 DGH
-601 SDAVWGL
+601 TDAVWGL
-608 AFSPLKNRL
+608 AFSPSKNRL

-628 WDPNSSSSSDSP
+628 WDPSSSDAP
-640 CLSTYNVE
+640 CLSTYNTE
-648 SEHGIPTS
+648 SENGIPTS
-656 ITFSSVNPVHMV
+656 VTFSSTDPAHAV
-668 AAFQTGYAVLYDV
+668 AAFQTGFAVLYDV
-681 EASCPV
+681 ETSVPV
-687 LTLESRPASGASQIN
+687 LTLESRPANGASQIN
-702 QVVSHPTQPVTITAH
+702 QVVSHPNQPITITAH

-776 EITAHRKKHDEAIH
+776 EITAHRKKHEEAIH